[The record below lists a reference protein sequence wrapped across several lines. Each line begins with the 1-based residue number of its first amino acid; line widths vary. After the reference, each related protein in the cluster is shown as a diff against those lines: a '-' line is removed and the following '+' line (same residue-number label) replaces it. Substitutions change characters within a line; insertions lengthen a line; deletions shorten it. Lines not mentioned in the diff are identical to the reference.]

1 VGSLFYGWDTLA
13 SDLTSFTKELSL
25 EHNNRYVG
33 NIRAFDVAGNIS
45 DILVTDTLLR
55 YNSNP
60 DILTLENA
68 VLNEDLFWTDTVKIS
83 DPDLSVIQGDSFSF
97 QATTTR
103 IVGDAATGA
112 VTIDSLGAL
121 TWTPTQNDTGSY
133 TINIVVTDA
142 YALTDTF
149 QLPLTVN
156 AVNDTPVFAIP
167 GLGPDLLYVHE
178 WVEDQAAT
186 DLVLSRYISDV
197 DNNIST
203 DITWQAVVLD
213 TSQLDEDYPLGMV
226 IVGPNTPWE
235 VHAKL
240 NREYLGINPQVSA
253 GDMSAMSKQTMQLI
267 NNTRTNPL
275 ISVGFSTKQYGEG
288 IPDSTIATFSSD
300 SNYYGDNH
308 RIIFIAQD
316 TGGAVARD
324 TIHATIVSEN
334 DPPTISKEMIAEVI
348 EVWENDSIRMEFGQF
363 VNDIDDTS
371 LVFTISAIVD
381 PEIANDDKVTI
392 VPSVDYT
399 GSMDNVSFSSYG
411 LGDSV
416 LFIPQ
421 KLWDDHVAI
430 QLKVSDELASDS
442 TTFTLDVRHVDRPK
456 IAVSLLQQ
464 NAFTKFLQV
473 IVTDTA
479 SKTTNLA
486 LAVQNQN
493 IALDTVAAHT
503 YSGHLSFESP
513 GSYSIDI
520 YASAHVGDTTLSEN
534 FSLAAGKAASRW
546 HGASYDGRFS
556 VIGNPGAVSYD
567 QPFLIADST
576 LFEES
581 FHDRASYVLGN
592 ENFHFNTPVEVRV
605 RSDRNDL
612 AIYRRKNGVTWQEL
626 PSLNIDNEI
635 FTLSDQSGYFRLG
648 PKTIIV
654 PEQTNIHQNY
664 PNPFNPTTTI
674 SYDIGL
680 LDGLRQNVSISV
692 YNLLGQNIA
701 TLIENKDQIGQF
713 KIQWDGYDKFGQQMS
728 SGVYFIQLTT
738 KTGIVKNKKM
748 MLLK

>member
-1 VGSLFYGWDTLA
+1 MNT
-13 SDLTSFTKELSL
+13 E
-25 EHNNRYVG
+25 NRYYAH
-33 NIRAFDVAGNIS
+33 IRAFDVGGNIS
-45 DILVTDTLLR
+45 GTLVTDTLLR
-55 YNSNP
+55 FNSNP
-60 DILTLENA
+60 NILPLSNATLDEDI
-68 VLNEDLFWTDTVKIS
+68 FWTDTVRLT
-83 DPDLSVIQGDSFSF
+83 DLDLNVMQGDSFTYE
-97 QATTTR
+97 ATTERTPPQDPASGS
-103 IVGDAATGA
+103 V
-112 VTIDSLGAL
+112 VIDSLSGVL
-121 TWTPTQNDTGSY
+121 TWTPTQDDVGTY
-133 TINIVVTDA
+133 TIKIVATDA

-149 QLPLTVN
+149 RLPLTVN
-156 AVNDTPVFAIP
+156 AVNDTPIFVITP
-167 GLGPDLLYVHE
+167 KEENEIHRVHQ
-178 WVEDQAAT
+178 WVEDQIAPE
-186 DLVLSRYISDV
+186 LVLSRYITDV
-197 DNNIST
+197 DNDILTEIS
-203 DITWQAVVLD
+203 WVAVVLD

-226 IVGPNTPWE
+226 VVGPNTPWE

-240 NREYLGINPQVSA
+240 SREYMGINPETSVNDFSK
-253 GDMSAMSKQTMQLI
+253 MSEDAIRLI
-267 NNTRTNPL
+267 RNTRSDTL
-275 ISVGFSTKQYGEG
+275 IKVEIDIKDDYGEDENG
-288 IPDSTIATFSSD
+288 EDIPDSLIATFTSD

-316 TGGAVARD
+316 NGGAVARD
-324 TIHATIVSEN
+324 TIHASIVSEN
-334 DPPTISKEMIAEVI
+334 DPPIISREMLAEVV
-348 EVWENDSIRMEFGQF
+348 EVWENDSITMEFGQF

-371 LVFTISAIVD
+371 LVFTISAVID
-381 PEIANDDKVTI
+381 PEIDNDDKVTI
-392 VPSVDYT
+392 VPSVDFT
-399 GSMDNVSFSSYG
+399 GSMDNVSFSSNA

-421 KLWDDHVAI
+421 KLWDDHVDI
-430 QLKVSDELASDS
+430 MVKVSDELSSDS
-442 TTFTLDVRHVDRPK
+442 TIFTLDIRHVDRPK
-456 IAVSLLQQ
+456 LAVSLLQQ

-493 IALDTVAAHT
+493 IPLDTVAAYT
-503 YSGHLSFESP
+503 YSGHLSFESS
-513 GSYSIDI
+513 GNYSIDI
-520 YASAHVGDTTLSEN
+520 FASAFVGDTTLSEN

-546 HGASYDGRFS
+546 YGASYDGRFS
-556 VIGNPGAVSYD
+556 VTGNPGAVSYD

-576 LFEES
+576 IFEDN
-581 FHDRASYVLGN
+581 FHDRASYLLGN

-605 RSDRNDL
+605 VSDRDDL
-612 AIYRRKNGVTWQEL
+612 AIYRRKNGITWQEL

-680 LDGLRQNVSISV
+680 LDGLRQNVSIKV
-692 YNLLGQNIA
+692 FNLLGQNIA
-701 TLIENKDQIGQF
+701 TLVKNKDQIGQF
-713 KIQWDGYDKFGQQMS
+713 QIQWDGYDQFGQQMS

>member
-1 VGSLFYGWDTLA
+1 M
-13 SDLTSFTKELSL
+13 
-25 EHNNRYVG
+25 
-33 NIRAFDVAGNIS
+33 
-45 DILVTDTLLR
+45 
-55 YNSNP
+55 
-60 DILTLENA
+60 
-68 VLNEDLFWTDTVKIS
+68 
-83 DPDLSVIQGDSFSF
+83 
-97 QATTTR
+97 
-103 IVGDAATGA
+103 
-112 VTIDSLGAL
+112 IDSLGAL

-133 TINIVVTDA
+133 TINIVVTDQ

-156 AVNDTPVFAIP
+156 AVNDTPVFVIP
-167 GLGPDLLYVHE
+167 GLGPDLPYVHE
-178 WVEDQAAT
+178 WVEDQVAS

-197 DNNIST
+197 DNNIAT
-203 DITWQAVVLD
+203 DITWQAVILD
-213 TSQLDEDYPLGMV
+213 TSQLDEDYPIGMV

-253 GDMSAMSKQTMQLI
+253 GDMSAISKQTMQLI

-324 TIHATIVSEN
+324 TIHATIVAEN

-348 EVWENDSIRMEFGQF
+348 EVWENDSIRMEFGQY
-363 VNDIDDTS
+363 VTDIDDTS

-381 PEIANDDKVTI
+381 SEIGNDNKVTI

-399 GSMDNVSFSSYG
+399 GSMDNVSFSSYA

-430 QLKVSDELASDS
+430 QLKVSDDLASDS
-442 TTFTLDVRHVDRPK
+442 TTFILDVRHVDRPK

-479 SKTTNLA
+479 SKTTNLS

-493 IALDTVAAHT
+493 IILDTVAAHT

-556 VIGNPGAVSYD
+556 VTGNPGAVSYD
-567 QPFLIADST
+567 QPFLIVDST
-576 LFEES
+576 LFEEN

-592 ENFHFNTPVEVRV
+592 ENFYFNTPVEVRV
-605 RSDRNDL
+605 RSDRDDL

-680 LDGLRQNVSISV
+680 LDGLRQNVSINV